1 VHRIYPCYDEQN
13 SDSERGLTGTKR
25 TEGTAVTE
33 IKLLIVDDL
42 EHVRQGLRTILELAG
57 DLKVVGEASNGLEA
71 IQRVNQLS
79 PDVVLMDLSIPHI
92 DGLEATQRIKAQHP
106 ETGVVMITIHDSEET
121 RERATKVGVDV
132 FLAKGTDTE
141 TLIQTIQEV
150 GEKAQGMKEDSYGR
164 LDF

>member
-1 VHRIYPCYDEQN
+1 M
-13 SDSERGLTGTKR
+13 
-25 TEGTAVTE
+25 TE

-57 DLKVVGEASNGLEA
+57 GLKVVGEASNGLEA
-71 IQRVNQLS
+71 IQQVNQLH
-79 PDVVLMDLSIPHI
+79 PDVVLMDLVMPQI

-106 ETGVVMITIHDSEET
+106 ETGVLMITIHDSEET
-121 RERATKVGVDV
+121 RERATKAGVDA

-150 GEKAQGMKEDSYGR
+150 GEKAVSSR
-164 LDF
+164 R